1 MIFRCATKKM
11 VASFDNGSEKAVDLH
26 VRAQHFRHT
35 PWTRGDP
42 NKGEHSKSK
51 DKENCVCP
59 HSYKVTENR

>member
-1 MIFRCATKKM
+1 MPQKKWWQVLTM
-11 VASFDNGSEKAVDLH
+11 AVDLH

-51 DKENCVCP
+51 DKGNCVCP